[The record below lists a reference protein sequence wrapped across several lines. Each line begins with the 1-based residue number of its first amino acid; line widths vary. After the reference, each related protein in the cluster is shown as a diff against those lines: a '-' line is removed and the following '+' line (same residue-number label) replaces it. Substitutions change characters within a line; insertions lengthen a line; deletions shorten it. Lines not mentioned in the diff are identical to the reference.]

1 MADKNPSQNNEPA
14 TGVKP
19 NKAPSNHEEDGEA
32 YLMFSG
38 QVSWKAST
46 ENSNVNADDI
56 YTIQTRN
63 NANPATP
70 ADLEAIHDLFPKSA
84 SYRRRVDHGAD
95 RRRPCGYVRRPAIGV
110 RGELLVCCHDMFGEL
125 PLGNVL
131 EAGSLRVLCESNTY
145 RRAVGMGRRRRL
157 PICKGCN

>member
-1 MADKNPSQNNEPA
+1 MVSNGDREANKVGWRSSANFSYSLHFPYKSTTVDGGAVDNPAYLGPHLKGSFVIMADRNPSQNNEPA

-32 YLMFSG
+32 YLMYSG
-38 QVSWKAST
+38 RVSWKAST

-70 ADLEAIHDLFPKSA
+70 ADLEDQYI
-84 SYRRRVDHGAD
+84 
-95 RRRPCGYVRRPAIGV
+95 VRHPA
-110 RGELLVCCHDMFGEL
+110 L
-125 PLGNVL
+125 P
-131 EAGSLRVLCESNTY
+131 AK
-145 RRAVGMGRRRRL
+145 
-157 PICKGCN
+157 P